1 MSGSNV
7 VARTCSII
15 FLTIVLGFLLTPLLY
30 VAFGSLNASTLEF
43 PPRTLSIESY
53 RTIPEAFFD
62 GLRVSLIV
70 AAAATVLAT
79 PLGVA
84 AALGIVRG
92 RFGGRELLNGFLLS
106 PLLLPMLV
114 LGVAL
119 YQFYVV
125 IDRTADTAITGSLVG
140 LILGHTSFCIPYVAR
155 AVIPALTQM
164 PPSLEEAAHD
174 LGASTWYAFSR
185 VTLPAIRPGLA
196 GGIAFA
202 FLTSFDNFPMSLFL
216 VEGDN
221 TTLPVVM
228 FQFIQFD
235 LKPTILA
242 MSTLV
247 IIFSM
252 AAMLFIEKTVG
263 LASLVGL
270 HED

>member
-1 MSGSNV
+1 MSGSGI
-7 VARTCSII
+7 VARTCGII
-15 FLTIVLGFLLTPLLY
+15 FLTVVFGFLLMPLMY
-30 VAFGSLNASTLEF
+30 VAFGSLNAATLEF
-43 PPRTLSIESY
+43 PPRTLSLESY
-53 RTIPEAFFD
+53 RTLPSAFFD

-70 AAAATVLAT
+70 ATAATLIAT
-79 PLGVA
+79 PLGVG

-92 RFGGRELLNGFLLS
+92 RFAGRDLLNGFLLS

-119 YQFYVV
+119 YQFYAA
-125 IDRTADTAITGSLVG
+125 IDRAADSAVAGSLVG

-164 PPSLEEAAHD
+164 PRSLEEAAHD
-174 LGASTWYAFSR
+174 LGASSWYTFTR
-185 VTLPAIRPGLA
+185 VTLPVIRTGLV
-196 GGIAFA
+196 GGVAFA

-221 TTLPVVM
+221 ATLPVVM

-247 IIFSM
+247 ILLSM
-252 AAMLFIEKTVG
+252 AAMLVVEKTVG
-263 LASLVGL
+263 LATLVGL
-270 HED
+270 REH